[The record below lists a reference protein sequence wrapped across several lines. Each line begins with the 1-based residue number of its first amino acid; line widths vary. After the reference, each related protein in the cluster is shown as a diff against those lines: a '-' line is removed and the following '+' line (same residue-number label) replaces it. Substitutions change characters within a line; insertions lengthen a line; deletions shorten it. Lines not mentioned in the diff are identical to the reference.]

1 MRVLRRVL
9 FFLLIVPLVFL
20 ALVVGAWA
28 VDLRRSDGEV
38 MRNVTVGGTDVGG
51 RSQQELRDD
60 VAVLAARWAAVPFEI
75 RTEGGSFTAT
85 LADLGLTVDEAA
97 TADAAM
103 GLGRDGALPSRPFTW
118 LRSLVGEEDAPVE
131 LAVDEPALR
140 EAIGRLDTTR
150 EPPTEPAIEVAGGQ
164 MVAVGGKAGE
174 GIDGGD
180 LVEALEDAVAE
191 ERTSVTVDRTSIEP
205 RFSLGDAE
213 RLAARAEE
221 LASRQMSV
229 AVGQAEALV
238 PAETLRSWMQA
249 EPADAGLLLRLDTE
263 KVQADLEAL
272 FPEAGDP
279 PKDASFNVEGD
290 QVTIVPGAS
299 GTACCAENAGA
310 LVLEAL
316 ETRTRPVR
324 VPLRDVDPARS
335 TEEAEKLGIVEKV
348 GEFTT
353 NFAAGQS
360 RVTNIH
366 RISDITRGVVIDPGG
381 TFSVNEFVGERT
393 REKGFVP
400 AGVIYNGEF
409 TEDVGGG
416 ISQYATTLFNAAF
429 FAGLEFEEYQSHSI
443 YISRYP
449 YGREATLSFPSPDLK
464 IKNPSPYGV
473 LIWPT
478 YTPSSVTISIYST
491 RWATGEQTAQFRSA
505 SGRCTSVRTVRTRT
519 FTDGRTEN
527 DEVFARYRPSEG
539 VNC

>member
-1 MRVLRRVL
+1 MGVLRRVL
-9 FFLLIVPLVFL
+9 FFLLIVPLVLL

-38 MRNVTVGGTDVGG
+38 MRNVTVGGADVGG
-51 RSQQELRDD
+51 RSSQELRDD
-60 VAVLAARWAAVPFEI
+60 VAALAARWATTPFEI

-118 LRSLVGEEDAPVE
+118 LRSLVGEKAAPVV

-140 EAIGRLDTTR
+140 EAVGRLDPTR
-150 EPPTEPAIEVAGGQ
+150 QPPTEPAIGVEDGQVA
-164 MVAVGGKAGE
+164 AVEGVAGE
-174 GIDGGD
+174 GIDAGD
-180 LVEALEDAVAE
+180 LVDALEDALAD
-191 ERTSVTVDRTSIEP
+191 ERTEVDVERTPIEP
-205 RFSLGDAE
+205 RFSLDDAE

-221 LASRQMSV
+221 LARRQMSV

-249 EPADAGLLLRLDTE
+249 EPADTGLLLRLDVD

-279 PKDASFNVEGD
+279 PREASFNVEGD
-290 QVTIVPGAS
+290 RVTIVPGGS
-299 GTACCAENAGA
+299 GTACCAPNAGA
-310 LVLEAL
+310 LVLQGL

-324 VPLRDVDPARS
+324 VPLRNVEPARS
-335 TEEAEKLGIVEKV
+335 TEEAQELGIVEKV

-353 NFAAGQS
+353 NFPAGQS

-366 RISDITRGVVIDPGG
+366 RIADITRGVVIEPGG
-381 TFSVNEFVGERT
+381 TFSVNGFVGERT
-393 REKGFVP
+393 RDKGFVP

-429 FAGLEFEEYQSHSI
+429 FAGLEYEEYQSHSI

-464 IKNPSPYGV
+464 IKNPSPHGV

-478 YTPSSVTISIYST
+478 YTPSSVTISLYST

-505 SGRCTSVRTVRTRT
+505 SGNCTSVRTVRTRT
-519 FTDGRTEN
+519 FTDGHIET